1 MAAANWHSDLDDL
14 GISLEQVMDHAATTS
29 RVDREI
35 SVTFSSACRR
45 PAQLPAVADCP
56 AHVVHLYPLAILI
69 FSPGFAD
76 ATARAPAPSPKA

>member
-14 GISLEQVMDHAATTS
+14 GISLEQVIDHAATTS

-69 FSPGFAD
+69 LFAGLCGCD
-76 ATARAPAPSPKA
+76 S